1 MPLLFDKGFLKRTPL
16 APEHPNG
23 DALGV
28 NGGGFVNGAW
38 RFSIVTPDSIIGTTV
53 QSVKDTSKAHLSLGE
68 TEITG
73 YHAGLCGPGY
83 VDSTIVTPG
92 GEVHDIVSFIGH
104 GDVSTA
110 DCADVLNDFFPQY
123 GKNDPMYVVRRA
135 NGKSGAGTGN
145 VVTIHGECA
154 DAGAKTPVVDEHMLT
169 NLGGRISN
177 QLKVVSRSRKSEGG
191 RLGMTGEQIMDSLLN
206 RGRELMLTVARR
218 DENGNMDMRFFNVGA
233 ILREQVNAGVD
244 VVAPVGVPMHNGQP
258 VPYKVHGE
266 DMTGRE
272 VEGGGRVETHS
283 RPFYRKYARGGT
295 KTKRIAPRS
304 PMYFSVPAI
313 DSFLKGLPAEKRER
327 MATDWQPFTPT
338 LMPAWIGDCIY

>member
-1 MPLLFDKGFLKRTPL
+1 MYFLFSDGKPNSKPVP
-16 APEHPNG
+16 AEHPNG

-28 NGGGFVNGAW
+28 NGGGIFNGRW
-38 RFSIVTPDSIIGTTV
+38 RFSQVKGDKVIGTTV
-53 QSVKDTSKAHLSLGE
+53 QNIDGKSKAHLSLGE

-73 YHAGLCGPGY
+73 YHAGMCGDGM
-83 VDSTIVTPG
+83 VGTMVTDCI
-92 GEVHDIVSFIGH
+92 GEVHEIVQFIGH
-104 GDVSTA
+104 GEVSA
-110 DCADVLNDFFPQY
+110 GDCADILSDFFPQY
-123 GKNDPMYVVRRA
+123 DKNDPMFVVRRA
-135 NGKSGAGTGN
+135 NGKSGAGTGY
-145 VVTIHGECA
+145 VVTIHGERA

-177 QLKVVSRSRKSEGG
+177 QLKVISRSRKSEGG

-206 RGRELMLTVARR
+206 QGRELVLTVAKRG
-218 DENGNMDMRFFNVGA
+218 ENGSMDVRFFNVGA
-233 ILREQVNAGVD
+233 ILREQVNAGID
-244 VVAPVGVPMHNGQP
+244 VMGPVGVPMQNGKP
-258 VPYKVHGE
+258 VRYKVHGE

-313 DSFLKGLPAEKRER
+313 DSFLKSLPTEKRER
-327 MATDWQPFTPT
+327 MATGWMPFHPT
-338 LMPAWIGDCIY
+338 LLPEWIGDCIY